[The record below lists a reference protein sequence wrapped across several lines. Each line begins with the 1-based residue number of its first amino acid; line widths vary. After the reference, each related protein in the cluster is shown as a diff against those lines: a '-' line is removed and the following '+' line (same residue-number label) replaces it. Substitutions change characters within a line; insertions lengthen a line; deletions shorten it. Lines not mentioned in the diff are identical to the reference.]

1 MSKSIYL
8 SPSTQEN
15 NVGAGNYGT
24 EENRMNAIAD
34 ITEKEL
40 IRHGVKVYRNK
51 PNMTL
56 AQVVHD
62 SNTKNPD
69 IHFAI
74 HSNAG
79 GGRGCE
85 VFCYKFGST
94 GEAFARS
101 IYNNLSLLTPTKDR
115 GVFQGYNYYG
125 TGKHMYEV
133 TYTNAPAALVEID
146 FHDSIDGANFIIN
159 NTERIGVLF
168 AKCILIYF
176 AIPYIYIN
184 PPIQNTTRAGTERE
198 QAIKII
204 QSVSS
209 WADDYIREFD
219 AIQAKGINVW
229 GLINKIVNKYKS

>member
-1 MSKSIYL
+1 MSKSVYL

-15 NVGAGNYGT
+15 NIGAGNYGT
-24 EENRMNAIAD
+24 EESRMNEIAD

-40 IRHGVKVYRNK
+40 KRHGVTVYRNT

-56 AQVVHD
+56 TQVVTD
-62 SNTKNPD
+62 SNNKKPD

-85 VFCYKFGST
+85 VFCYKFGCA

-101 IYNNLSLLTPTKDR
+101 IYNNLSGLTPTTDR
-115 GVFQGYNYYG
+115 GVFQGYNFYG

-133 TYTNAPAALVEID
+133 TYTNAPAALVEVD
-146 FHDSIDGANFIIN
+146 FHDSIEGANFIIN
-159 NTERIGVLF
+159 NTEKIGVLF

-184 PPIQNTTRAGTERE
+184 QPSSNNTSAGTERE
-198 QAIKII
+198 KGIKLIQA
-204 QSVSS
+204 VSS

-219 AIQAKGINVW
+219 VIQGKGINVW
-229 GLINKIVNKYKS
+229 GLINKIGNK

>member
-24 EENRMNAIAD
+24 EEKRMNEIAD

-40 IRHGVKVYRNK
+40 KRHGVVVFRNK
-51 PNMTL
+51 PEMSLT
-56 AQVVHD
+56 QVVAD
-62 SNTKNPD
+62 SNSKKPD
-69 IHFAI
+69 LHFAI

-101 IYNNLSLLTPTKDR
+101 IYNNLAQLTPVKDR

-133 TYTNAPAALVEID
+133 TYTNCPAALVEVD
-146 FHDSIDGANFIIN
+146 FHDSADGAKWIIDN
-159 NTERIGVLF
+159 IERVGVLF

-176 AIPYIYIN
+176 NIPYIYIN
-184 PPIQNTTRAGTERE
+184 PPQSNNTSVGTDRE
-198 QAIKII
+198 TAIKTI
-204 QSVSS
+204 QSVSN
-209 WADDYIREFD
+209 WAEDYIREFD
-219 AIQAKGINVW
+219 LMQNKGINVF
-229 GLINKIVNKYKS
+229 GLINKIAKK